1 MNKRTFSI
9 FISVIAAGIIALA
22 GMNMALD
29 NEKTWDECY
38 EMANAKIS
46 WLQTFHGG
54 AWSE

>member
-1 MNKRTFSI
+1 MSKRTFSI

-22 GMNMALD
+22 GMNMALE

-46 WLQTFHGG
+46 WQQTFHSG